1 MKKTHGD
8 LWAIPLIK
16 EIEEFLFWI
25 KLNQFSLL
33 IALGRSGLCKH
44 RAGLFYLYFL
54 SKKHRDDFATRMI
67 LLLIFL
73 QYGDFYF
80 ETDCADR
87 ELFWNHLFFN
97 FYPGQFVSTDK
108 VLQCC

>member
-1 MKKTHGD
+1 
-8 LWAIPLIK
+8 
-16 EIEEFLFWI
+16 
-25 KLNQFSLL
+25 
-33 IALGRSGLCKH
+33 
-44 RAGLFYLYFL
+44 
-54 SKKHRDDFATRMI
+54 MI